1 MPEIL
6 KTMCKVSHDILSLTE
21 GNTPVSELVR
31 NHIRQ
36 INIENALA
44 RELAKGAKE
53 VEKRF
58 EAEQS
63 KVKEELVASRFNDMK
78 PDWTLLDFDSLLPLV
93 RVMEFGSKKYGA
105 FNWKNKQANKKQSLQ
120 SAMRHLIALINDEDI
135 DSESGLAHTGH
146 IMANMM
152 IYEYHNRKA
161 ITEQSESK

>member
-21 GNTPVSELVR
+21 GNTPISDLVR
-31 NHIRQ
+31 NHIRE
-36 INIENALA
+36 INIKDALT
-44 RELAKGAKE
+44 RYLAKE
-53 VEKRF
+53 HF
-58 EAEQS
+58 ETEQS
-63 KVKEELVASRFNDMK
+63 EVKEELVASRFNDMK

-105 FNWKNKQANKKQSLQ
+105 FNWKNKQSDKKQALQ
-120 SAMRHLIALINDEDI
+120 SAMRHLIALISDEDI